1 LSQGQPSSRGENPCE
16 SRCWTENAPTG
27 QTAERPVSGPR
38 DEGSRWP
45 EEDQAHELSHIVL
58 QHTLRT
64 IEKVGE
70 MSS

>member
-1 LSQGQPSSRGENPCE
+1 
-16 SRCWTENAPTG
+16 
-27 QTAERPVSGPR
+27 VSGPR